1 MITARRVLVV
11 AAHPDDEALGCGGT
25 IARLSSEGS
34 DVHLLFLADG
44 VNARGSAKD
53 AVLQR
58 RSMAKKAAAALG
70 AKSPTCLDFPDNRLD
85 SVDLLDLIQ
94 SIEEHAAMIK
104 PDLVFTHS
112 PSDLNIDHRICA
124 QAVMTAFRPT
134 PNQSVRSILAF
145 EVPSSTEWNF
155 GAVPAVFEANA
166 FFDISEHIEVKLAA
180 LRQYEEEMHSFPHP
194 RSMEAVEALA
204 RWRGATIGAE
214 AAEAFMILRTVV

>member
-1 MITARRVLVV
+1 MIAGRKVLVV

-25 IARLSSEGS
+25 IARLSSEGC

-44 VNARGSAKD
+44 VNARGSAD
-53 AVLQR
+53 EALVQR
-58 RSMAKKAAAALG
+58 RSMAEKAASALG
-70 AKSPTCLDFPDNRLD
+70 ANSPECLDFSDNRLD

-94 SIEEHAAMIK
+94 SIEEYGAAIQ

-112 PSDLNIDHRICA
+112 PNDLNIDHRICT

-145 EVPSSTEWNF
+145 EVPSSTEWSF
-155 GAVPAVFEANA
+155 GAVNESFEANA
-166 FFDISEHIEVKLAA
+166 FFDISDHLQAKLEA
-180 LRQYEEEMHSFPHP
+180 LHHYEGEMRPFPHP

-204 RWRGATIGAE
+204 RWRGATIGVN
-214 AAEAFMILRTVV
+214 AAESFMVLRALI